1 MTLLPRLISV
11 LSVMTAVALLA
22 LPAGP
27 AMAGD
32 DARDVARRIY
42 RLVEKACP
50 EDGDGL
56 PYNLADIARDH
67 FSPELQDQLSRAYR
81 DHRLDFDVL
90 IDARDCAIDDVDIDT
105 DDDHDDRGR
114 AIASAKFKNFGE
126 RRKVELVMVSMD
138 GGWKVADIR
147 YQHRNWSL
155 TRDLR

>member
-1 MTLLPRLISV
+1 MPSFVRPISKSSV
-11 LSVMTAVALLA
+11 LAAVALLL
-22 LPAGP
+22 LPASA

-32 DARDVARRIY
+32 DARDVAKHIY

-67 FSPELQDQLSRAYR
+67 FSPELQDRLSRAYR

-90 IDARDCAIDDVDIDT
+90 IDAQDCAIDDVDVHAD
-105 DDDHDDRGR
+105 DDRGHV
-114 AIASAKFKNFGE
+114 IARAKFRNFGE
-126 RRKVELVMVSMD
+126 KRKIELVLARID
-138 GGWKVADIR
+138 GAWKVADIR

-155 TRDLR
+155 SRDLR